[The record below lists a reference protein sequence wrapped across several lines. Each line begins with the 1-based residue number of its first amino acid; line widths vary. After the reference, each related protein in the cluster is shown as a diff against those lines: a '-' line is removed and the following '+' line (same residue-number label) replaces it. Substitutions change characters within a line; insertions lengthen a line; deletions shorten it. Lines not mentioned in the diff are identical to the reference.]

1 MWWWSSEE
9 GGGDSGV
16 DGDVEAGGVAEVA
29 GAEDVD
35 GVGDVFGEDFAF
47 EEGALGVVLAE
58 VFFVDAVDGGPFR
71 APAAGEDAGAAD
83 HPVGVDAVDF
93 DPMLTQLGGEEPDLV
108 GLVGF
113 GRGVG
118 DVVRPAKTEFLEEM

>member
-1 MWWWSSEE
+1 M
-9 GGGDSGV
+9 
-16 DGDVEAGGVAEVA
+16 AEVG

-47 EEGALGVVLAE
+47 QQGALGVVLAE
-58 VFFVDAVDGGPFR
+58 VFFVDAVDRGAFG

-83 HPVGVDAVDF
+83 DAVGVDAVDL
-93 DPMLTQLGGEEPDLV
+93 DPVLAEFGGEQPDLV

-113 GRGVG
+113 GGGVG
-118 DVVRPAKTEFLEEM
+118 DVVRARRRSSSWTRCR